1 MYKIDKIIEKIQ
13 KYKYISFDIFDTL
26 IKRNVEKPSDIFSAV
41 NIEYEKIYGC
51 KIDNFEEIRS
61 YSIIWKLILMIF
73 IIVFS

>member
-41 NIEYEKIYGC
+41 NI
-51 KIDNFEEIRS
+51 
-61 YSIIWKLILMIF
+61 
-73 IIVFS
+73 